1 MLDLVFYMYHLALS
15 LCTVLVNQSVLIAT
29 ILFPFKADF
38 FFCVLKFTVNKLV
51 YSVVLLSSNLV
62 LRVAF
67 WSLGVLK
74 VSFSRGDVTENHLYV
89 ESWWL
94 REPKGTKGI

>member
-1 MLDLVFYMYHLALS
+1 MYHLALS

-38 FFCVLKFTVNKLV
+38 FFCVLKFTMNKLV

-62 LRVAF
+62 LPVAF
-67 WSLGVLK
+67 WPLGVLK

-89 ESWWL
+89 ESCCL